1 MYNFDAFLEDYEYL
15 QLNKNQRIQ
24 IKMDNMRKNI
34 PGRGPSSKSIGGA
47 YKNSEKYHFLK
58 PMMSR
63 HKDIITGMA
72 RLIPWSKDKDSQLYS
87 AIENIKYCINSDKY
101 PNTSNTLADFAW
113 ALKDMHNAK
122 TSWEKFTIRKAWG
135 AYYNMQKISYTERRR
150 IANSIPQSIRVMKA
164 WTHLQDKI
172 NEDFVQSY
180 KYRTFANK
188 KLAWFHSG
196 LAYMA
201 CQQSFSNSENLHT
214 LCNKMSKVNDVEIL
228 KGWVKAMKEFHP
240 VGIGTELAN
249 NVFTFISDGARMAI
263 PNPYRHPVDGR
274 FVAID
279 YNKMSVLEMI
289 NASVTNHRISA
300 EINRITLEKY
310 SLNEVNR
317 EMPTLALPENLEAL
331 RIKTSK
337 EMRKAGAECHHC
349 IGSYASEDK
358 HMFFRKGNVCAM
370 VSMAD
375 GSIVQCFDYRNK
387 TTAASNRFKSYL
399 TAEIKKANIHFNHSM
414 KKKSILQNDNLHL
427 EYNHPNEEV
436 FNDYCF

>member
-1 MYNFDAFLEDYEYL
+1 MYDFNAFMEDYEYL
-15 QLNKNQRIQ
+15 QENKSQRTK
-24 IKMDNMRKNI
+24 IKMDNMKKNI
-34 PGRGPSSKSIGGA
+34 PGRGPSSKSIAGA

-63 HKDIITGMA
+63 HKEIILGMA
-72 RLIPWSKDKDSQLYS
+72 GLCPWSKDRDSVLLT
-87 AIENIKYCINSDKY
+87 AIENIKYCITSDKY
-101 PNTSNTLADFAW
+101 PNTSNNLADFAW

-135 AYYNMQKISYTERRR
+135 AYYKMDKISYTERRR
-150 IANSIPQSIRVMKA
+150 LANSIPQSIRVMKA
-164 WTHLQDKI
+164 WTHLQDEI
-172 NEDFVQSY
+172 NGDFVQSY

-201 CQQSFSNSENLHT
+201 CHQSFSNSENLRT
-214 LCNKMSKVNDVEIL
+214 LCNKMTKVNDVEIL
-228 KGWVKAMKEFHP
+228 KGWVKAMREFHP

-249 NVFTFISDGARMAI
+249 NVFTFISDGARMATR
-263 PNPYRHPVDGR
+263 NPYRPIDER
-274 FVAID
+274 FIAID

-300 EINRITLEKY
+300 EHNRLMLEKN
-310 SLNEVNR
+310 LVAEVNR

-337 EMRKAGAECHHC
+337 EMRQAGAECNHC
-349 IGSYASEDK
+349 IGSYATEDK

-375 GSIVQCFDYRNK
+375 GSIVQCFDRRNK

-399 TAEIKKANIHFNHSM
+399 SAEFKKANIEFSNSM
-414 KKKSILQNDNLHL
+414 KKKSIPA
-427 EYNHPNEEV
+427 EYLNNEARYGYP
-436 FNDYCF
+436 F

>member
-1 MYNFDAFLEDYEYL
+1 MYDFNAFMEDYEYL
-15 QLNKNQRIQ
+15 QENKSQRIK
-24 IKMDNMRKNI
+24 IKMDNMKKNI
-34 PGRGPSSKSIGGA
+34 PGRGPSSKSINSA

-63 HKDIITGMA
+63 HKEIILGMA
-72 RLIPWSKDKDSQLYS
+72 GLYS
-87 AIENIKYCINSDKY
+87 WGKDRDSALLTAIENIKYCINSDKY
-101 PNTSNTLADFAW
+101 PNTSNALADFAW

-122 TSWEKFTIRKAWG
+122 TSWEKFTIRKAWA
-135 AYYNMQKISYTERRR
+135 AYYNMDKISYNERRR

-164 WTHLQDKI
+164 WTHLQNEI
-172 NEDFVQSY
+172 NGDFVQSY

-196 LAYMA
+196 LAYMS
-201 CQQSFSNSENLHT
+201 CHQSFSNSEDFRT
-214 LCNKMSKVNDVEIL
+214 LCNKMSKVNDVETL
-228 KGWVKAMKEFHP
+228 NGWVKAMKEFHP
-240 VGIGTELAN
+240 TAIATNLAN
-249 NVFTFISDGARMAI
+249 NVFAFISDGARMAV
-263 PNPYRHPVDGR
+263 PNRFRPIDER

-300 EINRITLEKY
+300 EHNRFMLEKN
-310 SLNEVNR
+310 LVGEVNR
-317 EMPTLALPENLEAL
+317 EMPSLALPENLEAL

-337 EMRKAGAECHHC
+337 EMRQAGAECRHC
-349 IGSYASEDK
+349 IGSYASDNH

-399 TAEIKKANIHFNHSM
+399 TSELKKANLKYNYSNNETFN
-414 KKKSILQNDNLHL
+414 Q
-427 EYNHPNEEV
+427 
-436 FNDYCF
+436 YCF